1 MSPDQSEKRI
11 IMHDYPNKL
20 SGYGPDVSPAKPPP
34 QLIFINQ
41 VENGYTLQHHLNYTD
56 KTYIAHNITQVAMLV
71 DDLLSGNL
79 SDVPQKR

>member
-1 MSPDQSEKRI
+1 MSPEQIEKRI

-20 SGYGPDVSPAKPPP
+20 SADVSPAKPPP
-34 QLIFINQ
+34 QIIFINQ

-79 SDVPQKR
+79 SDVP